1 MAVQQA
7 FKVREL
13 MISVLP
19 ADVEHE
25 TINQDCGYCTTCTTC
40 TNCSNC
46 TSCTS
51 CSYRTTSNQ
60 LTEIVKEDDLSLLK
74 QELERLLL
82 K

>member
-19 ADVEHE
+19 ADVENE
-25 TINQDCGYCTTCTTC
+25 PTNCGYCTTCSTC
-40 TNCSNC
+40 TNCSNG

-51 CSYRTTSNQ
+51 CTYRTTSNQ
-60 LTEIVKEDDLSLLK
+60 LTEIVQEDDLSLLK
-74 QELERLLL
+74 QELELLLL